1 MKAQSSS
8 QSLSKE
14 RLRLWLKLIK
24 VQGSIE
30 AEIRRRLR
38 DQFATTLPRFDV
50 MSALSRAPDGLK
62 MNEISGLLKVSNGNI
77 TGIVDRLSKDGLATR
92 VTVPEDRRAQRVKL
106 TRAGKENF
114 SLMAGAH
121 EQWLNELLGQLKREQ
136 VKQSMSLLDS
146 LSSHPALH
154 GADDET

>member
-1 MKAQSSS
+1 MKTQSSS

-14 RLRLWLKLIK
+14 RLRVWLKLIK

-114 SLMAGAH
+114 SLMASAH